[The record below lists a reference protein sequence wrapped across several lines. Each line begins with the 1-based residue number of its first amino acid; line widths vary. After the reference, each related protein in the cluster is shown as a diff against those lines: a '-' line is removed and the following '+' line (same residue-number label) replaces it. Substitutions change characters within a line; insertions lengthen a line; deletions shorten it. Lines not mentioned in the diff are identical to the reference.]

1 MFVYA
6 CLIIAERQCLLF
18 VIRANIDI
26 RHRKPIL
33 NSEIQLLVN
42 SQIGKK
48 IRWHPATPDF
58 YKFPM
63 TI

>member
-33 NSEIQLLVN
+33 NPRNST

-48 IRWHPATPDF
+48 KNGIRRHQISISF
-58 YKFPM
+58 Q
-63 TI
+63 